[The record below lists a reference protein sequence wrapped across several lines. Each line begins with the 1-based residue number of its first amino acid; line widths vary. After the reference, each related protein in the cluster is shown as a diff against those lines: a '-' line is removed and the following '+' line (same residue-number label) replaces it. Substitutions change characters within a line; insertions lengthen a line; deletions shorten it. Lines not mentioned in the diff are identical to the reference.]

1 MAQPEV
7 AAGEP
12 EAPPVGYRMAR
23 GLLRL
28 WFALFFGKVRVLGA
42 ERMPATGPALL
53 AVSHPPSFLDALILV
68 AAVER
73 YLVCLVP
80 QHLLRKSRW
89 RLIAGG
95 LRMVPYE
102 PEGVAW
108 VETACARLAQGE
120 SVVLFAEPA
129 RDLPAQAGLPEQARR
144 GGQAGRAS
152 PASQPAQA
160 CATLA
165 LEAEARRKGQP
176 ELVILPVHLFLPVSR
191 SLFGELV
198 IHIDRT
204 ITTKDYLQSQERA
217 RALADIVEGAWREN
231 AFRLGSAEL
240 DVFLCDLERLLQA
253 DLQDDWASR
262 PDWGQKVEGFR
273 LSGLVRDWSQETN
286 YLNPGRLVVL
296 REALEDCR
304 ERARRWSLGKFKT
317 ELAEWMGSGMRR
329 GWVWVESALG
339 WPIALYGLINHLLA
353 WCVLSWSGLVKR
365 EDGRDPRLGWALR
378 LSVLLGCY
386 ALQVLACAYFLGRP
400 AAGYYAP
407 TLPLTGAYA
416 WRYGWLLRHRTYPA
430 IVSLLLP
437 RRLERLR
444 QRRKEFIEQLNL
456 ALSAY
461 AEVRG
466 IPH

>member
-1 MAQPEV
+1 MAQHEV
-7 AAGEP
+7 AAEEP
-12 EAPPVGYRMAR
+12 KAPPVGYRMAR

-42 ERMPATGPALL
+42 ERLPSAGPALL

-73 YLVCLVP
+73 YLSYLLP

-89 RLIAGG
+89 RLIAGA

-120 SVVLFAEPA
+120 AVVVFAEPA
-129 RDLPAQAGLPEQARR
+129 RDLPAQAG
-144 GGQAGRAS
+144 GAS
-152 PASQPAQA
+152 PASQPARA

-165 LEAEARRKGQP
+165 LAAEARSKGQQG
-176 ELVILPVHLFLPVSR
+176 LVILPVHLFLPVSR
-191 SLFGELV
+191 SLSGELV

-204 ITTKDYLQSQERA
+204 ITTKEYLGRQDRD
-217 RALADIVEGAWREN
+217 RALAGIVEEAWREN
-231 AFRLGSAEL
+231 PFRLGPAEL
-240 DVFLCDLERLLQA
+240 GVFLCDLEQLLEA

-273 LSGLVRDWSQETN
+273 LSGFVRDWSQEIN
-286 YLNPGRLVVL
+286 YLNPGRLVAL

-304 ERARRWSLGKFKT
+304 ERGRRWSLGKFKT
-317 ELAEWMGSGMRR
+317 ELTEWMGSGLRR

-339 WPIALYGLINHLLA
+339 WPIALYGLINHLLV
-353 WCVLSWSGLVKR
+353 WCALTWSGLVKR
-365 EDGRDPRLGWALR
+365 QDGRDPRLGWVLR
-378 LSVLLGCY
+378 LSVVLGCY
-386 ALQVLACAYFLGRP
+386 ALQVLACAYFLGRA

-416 WRYGWLLRHRTYPA
+416 WRYGWLLRHRTHPA
-430 IVSLLLP
+430 IISLLLP

-444 QRRKEFIEQLNL
+444 QGRKEFIEQLSQ